1 VEPGLCHRG
10 DGTPPAPRP
19 AERASGAHENRN
31 LARPGG
37 LYVTKN
43 TIRSIGL
50 TWAPNGAGNDPG
62 NLNQHWVGSV
72 TPFYAQLG
80 GRGDHDAVVK
90 TRP

>member
-1 VEPGLCHRG
+1 MVAHAA
-10 DGTPPAPRP
+10 T
-19 AERASGAHENRN
+19 ASDSLILAAARN

-37 LYVTKN
+37 FYVGKN